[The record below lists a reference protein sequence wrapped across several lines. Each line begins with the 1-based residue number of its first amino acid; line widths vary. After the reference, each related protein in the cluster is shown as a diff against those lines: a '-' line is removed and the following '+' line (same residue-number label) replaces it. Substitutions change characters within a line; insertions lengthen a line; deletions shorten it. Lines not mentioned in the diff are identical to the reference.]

1 MADVSIGEENFKGIK
16 SLFYNVFGKNA
27 QEAKK
32 IYEDYDLRDKVPHP
46 CHHRKI
52 YDGDNEAIHNQE
64 GLCYNELERRKAI
77 KIDISQDSDFKIP
90 KILHCV
96 WLSRSV
102 DSSSDR
108 ELKFPMHNPFFE
120 SNIKNTPT
128 WTHYLWTN
136 NLDYIPAQIKQW
148 GEKYGVEVRDIRDLA
163 GSDNHFAQQH
173 HFSELIEK
181 INEFAEQN
189 EFGLAT
195 DITRYLAMHLY
206 GGVYIDGDYKIDN
219 LDGLEKIMRSYS
231 SFFGIERYFDSRVGN
246 AFLAAEKENP
256 VIMKVAELVER
267 NIMYPVTAPEYVN
280 YAMSHEQSTLVQTG
294 PIALSVAF
302 NTAAREGQDL
312 LLPYGYIFSFPQ
324 PEMYRMP
331 CKHWSH
337 PRLGDGSYSICRNIG
352 VIGEHMFATTWI
364 TDRSELDFYC

>member
-1 MADVSIGEENFKGIK
+1 MAEKNFTEGKAI
-16 SLFYNVFGKNA
+16 FYNLFGKNA
-27 QEAKK
+27 QQAKK
-32 IYEDYDLRDKVPHP
+32 IYEDYNLTNKVPHP

-52 YDGDNEAIHNQE
+52 YDGDNQEIHNQE
-64 GLCYNELERRKAI
+64 GLNYNDLERRKVI
-77 KIDISQDSDFKIP
+77 KVDLSQGADFRIP

-96 WLSRSV
+96 WLSRSAY
-102 DSSSDR
+102 SSSDR
-108 ELKFPMHNPFFE
+108 EVKFSMHNPFFE
-120 SNIKNTPT
+120 SNIESTQA

-136 NLDYIPAQIKQW
+136 NLDYIPAQVKLW
-148 GEKYGVEVRDIRDLA
+148 GAQYGVEVRDLKDLT

-173 HFSELIEK
+173 HFSELTEK

-195 DITRYLAMHLY
+195 DITRYLAMYLY
-206 GGVYIDGDYKIDN
+206 GGVYIDGDYRLDN
-219 LDGLEKIMRSYS
+219 VDGLEKMMRSCS

-256 VIMKVAELVER
+256 VIRKITELVER
-267 NIMYPVTAPEYVN
+267 NTIYPVTAPEYVN

-302 NTAAREGQDL
+302 NSAARTGQDL

-324 PEMYRMP
+324 PEIYSMP

-337 PRLGDGSYSICRNIG
+337 PRLGDGSYNICRNVG
-352 VIGEHMFATTWI
+352 VIGEHMFATAWI
-364 TDRSELDFYC
+364 TDRNELDFHC